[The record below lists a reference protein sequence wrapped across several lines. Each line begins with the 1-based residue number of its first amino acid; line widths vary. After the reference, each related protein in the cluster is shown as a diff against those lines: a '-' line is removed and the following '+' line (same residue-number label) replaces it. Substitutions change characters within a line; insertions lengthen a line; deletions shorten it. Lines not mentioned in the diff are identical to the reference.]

1 MEPQEL
7 QDFLA
12 WKPDYPEAI
21 LDRGL
26 MYAGTKVVLFGKYK
40 SYKSMLAIRFLLNV
54 ADGKPW
60 LGFNTPK
67 DGLDVLYLQLELPHP
82 LLQVRFQDMTYGGG
96 PTKKRLVVW
105 TEHFLQLDT
114 PQGMAKLETQLNR
127 YEPKVLV
134 IDPLYKVLSTN
145 INEAHAMTTFF
156 NNLDMVLDR
165 HPGMSLMLVS
175 HSRKSQLQ
183 PTEAVWG
190 SDELFGSTFISAWAD
205 SIIEVKRE
213 EKGLRVIFDVVRHAR
228 DEIESVF
235 APIDKRLEFD
245 VETLSF
251 RKT

>member
-26 MYAGTKVVLFGKYK
+26 MYAGTRVVLYGKYK
-40 SYKSMLAIRFLLNV
+40 TYKSMLAKRFLLSV

-60 LGFNTPK
+60 LGFNTPAE
-67 DGLDVLYLQLELPHP
+67 GLPVLYLQLEIPHP
-82 LLQVRFQDMTYGGG
+82 LLQKRFQAMMHGARR
-96 PTKKRLVVW
+96 TKQKLIVW
-105 TEHFLQLDT
+105 TEPFLQLDT
-114 PQGMAKLETQLNR
+114 PQGISKLETQLNR
-127 YEPKVLV
+127 YEPKVLC
-134 IDPLYKVLSTN
+134 IDPMYKVLSTN

-165 HPGMSLMLVS
+165 HPGMALMLVS
-175 HSRKSQLQ
+175 HSRKPAAQ

-213 EKGLRVIFDVVRHAR
+213 EKGLRVKFEVVRHAE

-251 RKT
+251 KK